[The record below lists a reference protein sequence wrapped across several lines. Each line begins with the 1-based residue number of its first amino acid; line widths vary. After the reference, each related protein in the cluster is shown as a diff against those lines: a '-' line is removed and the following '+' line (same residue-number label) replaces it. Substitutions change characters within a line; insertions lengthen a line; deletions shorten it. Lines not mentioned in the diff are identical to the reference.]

1 MSDYMHLRE
10 TSHENALYQSEY
22 TLSHYELFSD
32 WWIEYNSYHGENPCP
47 NGKLLL
53 LACGFVAVLT
63 ICGEK
68 YPSKTLLLWRLQWY
82 MKK

>member
-1 MSDYMHLRE
+1 MSDYMHLCE

-22 TLSHYELFSD
+22 TLSRYELFSD

-53 LACGFVAVLT
+53 LHVALWLCGCADDMW
-63 ICGEK
+63 GEV
-68 YPSKTLLLWRLQWY
+68 PH
-82 MKK
+82 